1 MRRQAGF
8 TLVELLVTLG
18 VTVILLLGVLALF
31 DFNNRIARVQTHV
44 ADMQQS
50 LRVAQYDMVRLV
62 RMAGRGGLPAS
73 EPAGL
78 APRHLPT
85 GVAVSVRDD
94 VPASTFMLP
103 AEPATRI
110 LEGTDV
116 LTVRGVISA
125 PLYQINTT
133 AIGAL
138 TLTPDAQNPTAGTLI
153 IQDHS
158 PTGVPQTLQPL
169 KDAVDADPSRPEA
182 LLLVSPLDDAQFA
195 VVELLPSS
203 SVADGQATLNFR
215 VTGSTEAD
223 AMGLLSSGGR
233 FPPNLRVAYAGIL
246 EEYRF
251 YIREEHVEPANLA
264 SDLAPRLSRARFLPG
279 TEIVYGG
286 DDQERRANAAVD
298 VADNILD
305 LQVALGVDLNG
316 NGLIEDLGTAADEW
330 LFNHEDDMDNP
341 AKWEVNPAR
350 LHYVRVAT
358 LVQTDRRDPQY
369 QGPLLVQLE
378 NRAYDPSFNTRES
391 RMYRRRT
398 LQTVVDLRNVA

>member
-94 VPASTFMLP
+94 VPAATFMFP

-116 LTVRGVISA
+116 LTVRGVISS

-133 AIGAL
+133 DAGAF
-138 TLTPDAQNPTAGTLI
+138 TLDPDPQNPATGRLI

-169 KDAVDADPSRPEA
+169 QDWLDADPARPEA

-195 VVELLPSS
+195 VVELVGG
-203 SVADGQATLNFR
+203 SVADGQATLDFR
-215 VTGSTEAD
+215 VTGSTESD

-251 YIREEHVEPANLA
+251 YIREEHVEPGNLA

-279 TEIVYGG
+279 TEIVYGS

-305 LQVALGVDLNG
+305 LQVALGVDLDG

-341 AKWEVNPAR
+341 AKWQVSPAR

-378 NRAYDPSFNTRES
+378 NRVYDPSFNTRES

>member
-8 TLVELLVTLG
+8 TLVELLVSLF

-31 DFNNRIARVQTHV
+31 DFNNRIARVQTHL
-44 ADMQQS
+44 ADIQQS
-50 LRVAQYDMVRLV
+50 LRVAQYDIVRLV

-94 VPASTFMLP
+94 VPPATFMLP
-103 AEPATRI
+103 AQPATRI

-133 AIGAL
+133 AIGVL
-138 TLTPDAQNPTAGTLI
+138 TLTPDPQNPTDGTLV

-169 KDAVDADPSRPEA
+169 KDAIDANRPEA
-182 LLLVSPLDDAQFA
+182 LLLVSPLDDANFA
-195 VVELLPSS
+195 VVELVPAGS

-215 VTGSTEAD
+215 VTGSAESN

-251 YIREEHVEPANLA
+251 YVREEHVEPANLA
-264 SDLAPRLSRARFLPG
+264 SDLAPKLSRARFLPG
-279 TEIVYGG
+279 TEIVYAG
-286 DDQERRANAAVD
+286 EEANAAVD
-298 VADNILD
+298 VADNIMD
-305 LQVALGVDLNG
+305 LQVALGVDLDG
-316 NGLIEDLGTAADEW
+316 DGLIEDLGTAADEW
-330 LFNHEDDMDNP
+330 LFNHEDDMDAP
-341 AKWEVNPAR
+341 ERWQVNPAR

-378 NRAYDPSFNTRES
+378 NRVYDTSFNTRES

>member
-8 TLVELLVTLG
+8 TLVELLVSLF

-78 APRHLPT
+78 APRNLPT

-94 VPASTFMLP
+94 VPAATFMLP
-103 AEPATRI
+103 AEPTTRI

-133 AIGAL
+133 DAGAL
-138 TLTPDAQNPTAGTLI
+138 AYVPDDQNPATGTLI

-169 KDAVDADPSRPEA
+169 KDALEADRPEA

-195 VVELLPSS
+195 VVELVGG
-203 SVADGQATLNFR
+203 SVADGQATLDFR
-215 VTGSTEAD
+215 VTGSTESD

-279 TEIVYGG
+279 TEIVYGS

-305 LQVALGVDLNG
+305 LQVALGVDLDG

-341 AKWEVNPAR
+341 AKWQVNPAR

-378 NRAYDPSFNTRES
+378 NRVYDPSFNTRES

>member
-103 AEPATRI
+103 AVPATRI

-138 TLTPDAQNPTAGTLI
+138 TLTPDAQNPTTGRLI

-169 KDAVDADPSRPEA
+169 QEWLDADPPHPEA

-195 VVELLPSS
+195 VVELVPAGS
-203 SVADGQATLNFR
+203 SVVDGTATLNFR
-215 VTGSTEAD
+215 VTGSAESN

-233 FPPNLRVAYAGIL
+233 FPPGLRVAYAGIL
-246 EEYRF
+246 EEYR
-251 YIREEHVEPANLA
+251 YYVREEHVEPANLA
-264 SDLAPRLSRARFLPG
+264 SDLAPKLSRARFLPG
-279 TEIVYGG
+279 TEIVYSG
-286 DDQERRANAAVD
+286 DPTNAAVD
-298 VADNILD
+298 VADNIMD
-305 LQVALGVDLNG
+305 LQVALGVDLDA

-341 AKWEVNPAR
+341 ARWQVNPAR

-378 NRAYDPSFNTRES
+378 NRTYEPSFNTRES

>member
-8 TLVELLVTLG
+8 TLVELLVSLG

-85 GVAVSVRDD
+85 GVAVAVRDD
-94 VPASTFMLP
+94 VPAATFMLP
-103 AEPATRI
+103 AAPTTTRI
-110 LEGTDV
+110 LAGTDV

-138 TLTPDAQNPTAGTLI
+138 AYAPDDQNPTDGTLI

-169 KDAVDADPSRPEA
+169 KDALDANRPEA
-182 LLLVSPLDDAQFA
+182 LLLVSPLDDASFA
-195 VVELLPSS
+195 VVELVPAGS

-215 VTGSTEAD
+215 VTGSAESN

-233 FPPNLRVAYAGIL
+233 FPPGLRVAYAGIL
-246 EEYRF
+246 EEYR
-251 YIREEHVEPANLA
+251 YYVREEHVEPANLA
-264 SDLAPRLSRARFLPG
+264 SDLAPKLSRARFLPG
-279 TEIVYGG
+279 TEIVYAG
-286 DDQERRANAAVD
+286 DNANAAVD
-298 VADNILD
+298 VADNIMD
-305 LQVALGVDLNG
+305 LQVALGVDLDG
-316 NGLIEDLGTAADEW
+316 NGLIEDLGTSADEW

-341 AKWEVNPAR
+341 ARWQVNPAR

-369 QGPLLVQLE
+369 QGPLLVRLE
-378 NRAYDPSFNTRES
+378 NRNYDPSFNTRES

>member
-8 TLVELLVTLG
+8 TLVELLVSLF
-18 VTVILLLGVLALF
+18 VTAILLLGVLALF

-78 APRHLPT
+78 APRHLPG
-85 GVAVSVRDD
+85 GVAVAVRDD
-94 VPASTFMLP
+94 VPAATFMLP
-103 AEPATRI
+103 AVPATRI
-110 LEGTDV
+110 LAGTDV

-133 AIGAL
+133 ALGVF
-138 TLTPDAQNPTAGTLI
+138 TLQPGGTDGTLI

-169 KDAVDADPSRPEA
+169 QDALDAKWPEA
-182 LLLVSPLDDAQFA
+182 LLLVSPLDDAVFA
-195 VVELLPSS
+195 VVELVPAGS
-203 SVADGQATLNFR
+203 SVANGQATLNFR
-215 VTGSTEAD
+215 VNGSAESN
-223 AMGLLSSGGR
+223 AMGTLSSGGT
-233 FPPNLRVAYAGIL
+233 FPPGLRVAYAGIL

-251 YIREEHVEPANLA
+251 YVREEHVEPANLA

-279 TEIVYGG
+279 TEIVYAGNP
-286 DDQERRANAAVD
+286 ANAAVD
-298 VADNILD
+298 VADNIMD
-305 LQVALGVDLNG
+305 LQVALGVDLDG
-316 NGLIEDLGTAADEW
+316 DGLIQDLGTALDEW

-341 AKWEVNPAR
+341 ARWQVNPAR

-369 QGPLLVQLE
+369 QGPLLVRLE
-378 NRAYDPSFNTRES
+378 NRSYDPSYNTRES

>member
-8 TLVELLVTLG
+8 TLVELLVSLF

-94 VPASTFMLP
+94 VPAATFMLP

-138 TLTPDAQNPTAGTLI
+138 AYTPDDQNPTDGTLI

-169 KDAVDADPSRPEA
+169 QEWLDADHPEA

-195 VVELLPSS
+195 VVELVREGS
-203 SVADGQATLNFR
+203 SVADGQASLNFR
-215 VTGSTEAD
+215 VTGSAESN

-233 FPPNLRVAYAGIL
+233 FPPGLRVAYAGIL

-251 YIREEHVEPANLA
+251 YVREEHVEPGNLA
-264 SDLAPRLSRARFLPG
+264 SDLAPKLSRARFLPG
-279 TEIVYGG
+279 TEIVHG
-286 DDQERRANAAVD
+286 DPANAAVD
-298 VADNILD
+298 VADNIMD
-305 LQVALGVDLNG
+305 LQVALGVDLDG

-341 AKWEVNPAR
+341 ARWQVNPAR